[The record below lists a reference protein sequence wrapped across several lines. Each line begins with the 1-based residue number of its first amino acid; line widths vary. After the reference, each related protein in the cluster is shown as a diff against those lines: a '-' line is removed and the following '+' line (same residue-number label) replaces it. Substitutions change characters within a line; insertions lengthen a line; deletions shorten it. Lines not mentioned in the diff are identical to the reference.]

1 MFPCARARFL
11 TTTKTRNK
19 MEKIE
24 ILAPAGGYD
33 SVIAAVRSGADAVY
47 AGGKSFSARASAQN
61 FDFEQL
67 CSAVEYCHIHGV
79 KFYLTINTIVF
90 DDEFKQLK
98 QAITEA
104 AKADVDALIVQ
115 NMGVARLA
123 QRIAP
128 DLALHAS
135 TQMSVHTASG
145 VKAMYEQGFKRV
157 VLAREMS
164 RDEIKKAAEIPV
176 ELEVFVHGA
185 LCMCVSGQCYFSAML
200 GSRSGNRG
208 ACAQTCR
215 LPFTVAGGKGKY
227 ALSLKDNSIIP
238 YLKELEEIG
247 VASAKI
253 EGRMKRPEYVSA
265 AVTACREQRDL
276 GFVTDET
283 AELLRAVFSRTG
295 FTDGYYTGKIGRG
308 MFGTRTKDDVVSAD
322 EKLLSKIRAKYKNE
336 AQNIAVTAEFTA
348 HLGERP
354 VLKMTEGIHTAES
367 AADVI
372 CEQAKNVALSAE
384 KCFTQLKKTGSTAYS
399 VGDIKLTLDDN
410 ISLPVSALNAMRR
423 ECTDELDRL
432 RKTVHNYK
440 INDVD
445 INGDFAPYNKSE
457 NFTRA
462 SVRGTKISPAFK
474 DCELVF
480 VPLFSDIR
488 ETQRLK
494 NEGYNVAVEVPRG
507 MFDREKQIEAQFQR
521 VKEIGVTDAL
531 CHNIGALHTAK
542 NLGFT
547 LHGGY
552 GLNLVNT
559 YDLLW
564 AEEYGIKDVE
574 LSFELTFIRINRLG
588 GNIKRGIITYGHLPL
603 MLCRSCPVKGDGI
616 SCKSCKNQ
624 SKMTDRKGKSFYLKC
639 DGNCTEVLNCVPLY
653 IAPQEFRTLSTNFN
667 ILRFT
672 VENYVEN
679 VERIP
684 DFNRISMLND
694 KFTRGLYKRGV
705 E

>member
-1 MFPCARARFL
+1 M

-90 DDEFKQLK
+90 DDEFEQLK

-145 VKAMYEQGFKRV
+145 VKALYEQGFKRV

-215 LPFTVAGGKGKY
+215 LPFTVSGGKGKY

-238 YLKELEEIG
+238 YLNELEEIG

-348 HLGERP
+348 RLGKQP
-354 VLKMTEGIHTAES
+354 VLKMSDGTHTAES
-367 AADVI
+367 IADVI

-399 VGDIKLTLDDN
+399 VKDIKLNLDDN

-423 ECTDELDRL
+423 ECTDEFDRL
-432 RKTVHNYK
+432 RKNVHNYQ

-445 INGDFAPYNKSE
+445 ISGDFTPYNQSE
-457 NFTRA
+457 SLTRA

-507 MFDREKQIEAQFQR
+507 MFDREKQIEAQLQR

-574 LSFELTFIRINRLG
+574 LSFELTFNRINRLG

>member
-123 QRIAP
+123 KRIAP

-145 VKAMYEQGFKRV
+145 VKALYEQGFKRV

-185 LCMCVSGQCYFSAML
+185 LCMCVSGQCYFSAVL

-215 LPFTVAGGKGKY
+215 LPFTVSGGKGKY

-238 YLKELEEIG
+238 YLNELEEIG

-336 AQNIAVTAEFTA
+336 AQNIVVTAEFTA
-348 HLGERP
+348 RLGKQP
-354 VLKMTEGIHTAES
+354 VLKISDGTHTAES
-367 AADVI
+367 TADVI

-410 ISLPVSALNAMRR
+410 ISLPISALNAMRR

-445 INGDFAPYNKSE
+445 INGDFVPYNKSE

-507 MFDREKQIEAQFQR
+507 MFDREKQIEAQLQR

-574 LSFELTFIRINRLG
+574 LSFELTFNRINRLG

>member
-1 MFPCARARFL
+1 M
-11 TTTKTRNK
+11 K
-19 MEKIE
+19 KIE
-24 ILAPAGGYD
+24 ILAPAGGMD

-47 AGGKSFSARASAQN
+47 VGGKSFSARASARN
-61 FDFEQL
+61 FDYSEL
-67 CSAVEYCHIHGV
+67 CGAVEYCHIHGV
-79 KFYLTINTIVF
+79 KLYLTVNTIVF
-90 DDEFKQLK
+90 DEEFGALK
-98 QAITEA
+98 QTLTEA
-104 AKADVDALIVQ
+104 ARADVDALIIQ

-123 QRIAP
+123 KKIAP

-145 VKAMYEQGFKRV
+145 VRALYELGFRRV

-164 RDEIKKAAEIPV
+164 REEIKKAAEIPV

-185 LCMCVSGQCYFSAML
+185 LCMSVSGQCYFSAML

-215 LPFTVAGGKGKY
+215 LPFIVSGGKGKY

-238 YLKELEEIG
+238 YLNELEQIG

-253 EGRMKRPEYVSA
+253 EGRMKRPEYVCA
-265 AVTACREQRDL
+265 AVSACREQRDL

-283 AELLRAVFSRTG
+283 SSLLRAVFSRTG
-295 FTDGYYTGKIGRG
+295 FTDGYYKGNIGRG

-322 EKLLSKIRAKYKNE
+322 ERLLSRLRERYKDE
-336 AQNIAVTAEFTA
+336 VRDVPVTAGFTA
-348 HLGERP
+348 RLGDKPSLTLSDGE
-354 VLKMTEGIHTAES
+354 HTVTRS
-367 AADVI
+367 ADVV
-372 CEQAKNVALSAE
+372 CEQAQSVALSAE
-384 KCFTQLKKTGSTAYS
+384 KCRAQLGKTGSTAYLMKE
-399 VGDIKLTLDDN
+399 IRLNLDDD
-410 ISLPVSALNAMRR
+410 ISLPLSALNSLRR
-423 ECTDELDRL
+423 ECVAELDSL
-432 RKTVHNYK
+432 RKTVHGYR

-445 INGDFAPYNKSE
+445 TGAGITPYVSREKR
-457 NFTRA
+457 TRA
-462 SVRGTKISPAFK
+462 SVRGTGLSPAFR

-488 ETQRLK
+488 ELERLK
-494 NEGYNVAVEVPRG
+494 NEGCNVGVEVPRG
-507 MFDREKQIEAQFQR
+507 MFGREEQIGLQLKRAFD
-521 VKEIGVTDAL
+521 IGVTDAL
-531 CHNIGALHTAK
+531 CHNIGALYAAK
-542 NLGFT
+542 KLGFV
-547 LHGGY
+547 LHGGF

-564 AEEYGIKDVE
+564 AEEYGIRDVE
-574 LSFELTFIRINRLG
+574 LSFELTFKQIDRLG
-588 GNIKRGIITYGHLPL
+588 GNIGRGFISYGHLPL
-603 MLCRSCPVKGDGI
+603 MLCRNCPVRGEGI

-624 SKMTDRKGKSFYLKC
+624 SKMTDRKGKRFFLKC
-639 DGNCTEVLNCVPLY
+639 DGNCVEALNCVPLY
-653 IAPQEFRTLSTNFN
+653 IAPQEYKNLSADFN

-679 VERIP
+679 VERIV
-684 DFNRISMLND
+684 DFNRISMLNE